1 MLRKFTAAA
10 GRYREGD
17 VRDYPRDVW
26 NTMARE
32 VGKKLDAFSQA
43 VEMDSLVAQ
52 SALKGK
58 PVIHKRLGG
67 TQ

>member
-10 GRYREGD
+10 GRYKVGD

-32 VGKKLDAFSQA
+32 LGKKLDSFSQA

-58 PVIHKRLGG
+58 PVIHKRLGA

>member
-10 GRYREGD
+10 GRYKPGD

-32 VGKKLDAFSQA
+32 VGKKLDSFS
-43 VEMDSLVAQ
+43 EICELDSVVAQ
-52 SALKGK
+52 SSLKGK
-58 PVIHKRLGG
+58 PVIHKRLGA

>member
-10 GRYREGD
+10 GRYRVGD

-32 VGKKLDAFSQA
+32 LKMKLESFSTA
-43 VEMDSLVAQ
+43 CELDSLVAQ